1 MAVVAAMGLFLS
13 LQRRRKPPAELVR
26 GKSLRYRKRLLCYN
40 ESRSGN
46 RSKSKGGEPFMAND
60 NGSLSHTKWNCK
72 YHIVFAP
79 KYRRQVVYRQIK
91 ADIGRI
97 IRQLCEMK
105 KVEIIKAEACP
116 DHIHMLVSI
125 PPNISVSQF
134 VGYLKGKSSL
144 MIFDRHVNL
153 KYKYGNRHFWCRGYY
168 GDHQRRSVNQNASRV
183 ALAAGASES
192 LRFSSNSLMLPLRV
206 HSLTITSALHPLL
219 SGARSMPVYY
229 LLAGKRFLHTADFE
243 KT

>member
-1 MAVVAAMGLFLS
+1 MLS

-40 ESRSGN
+40 GSRSGN

-91 ADIGRI
+91 AAIGRI

-105 KVEIIKAEACP
+105 KVEIIEAEACP
-116 DHIHMLVSI
+116 DHIHVLVSI

-144 MIFDRHVNL
+144 MIFDRHANL
-153 KYKYGNRHFWCRGYY
+153 KYKYGNGISGV
-168 GDHQRRSVNQNASRV
+168 GDTMWTRWDVTKRKLQNTSGISWTRISWRTSCHSRS
-183 ALAAGASES
+183 
-192 LRFSSNSLMLPLRV
+192 
-206 HSLTITSALHPLL
+206 T
-219 SGARSMPVYY
+219 
-229 LLAGKRFLHTADFE
+229 
-243 KT
+243 